1 MGRWSLCLK
10 SQIQLREILPLLV
23 EPYVVADLPL
33 CADTLLLATPSTL
46 PDSHL
51 EMDWKAGG
59 AFIKVYVQLRW
70 ACLNMIKLRYVI
82 RMKFL
87 DL

>member
-1 MGRWSLCLK
+1 MLAG
-10 SQIQLREILPLLV
+10 
-23 EPYVVADLPL
+23 
-33 CADTLLLATPSTL
+33 CADTPLLAAPSIHQTL
-46 PDSHL
+46 VPDSHL

>member
-1 MGRWSLCLK
+1 MEL
-10 SQIQLREILPLLV
+10 
-23 EPYVVADLPL
+23 YVVADLHL
-33 CADTLLLATPSTL
+33 CADTPLLATPTL

-59 AFIKVYVQLRW
+59 VFIKVYAQLRW

-87 DL
+87 DLLSAKLHYSWESQNRV